1 MFKIY
6 SFAVQ
11 HCIRFSVYKNSGYID
26 VVASVTEQ
34 SMVQAVKE
42 ANEKTSGSEV

>member
-1 MFKIY
+1 M
-6 SFAVQ
+6 
-11 HCIRFSVYKNSGYID
+11 SVLLYMYTFLSLQKQWLHRRID